1 MLVVSLRKLVTFPS
15 PTKKSNIMKLKSNQ
29 LAALE
34 AVVNAG
40 ATGAGKNS
48 MHFRVRDMLVKLGL
62 IKIVEK
68 KKVEVLVATPEGRK
82 ALKATLKAVA

>member
-1 MLVVSLRKLVTFPS
+1 
-15 PTKKSNIMKLKSNQ
+15 MKLKSNQ

-40 ATGAGKNS
+40 AAGAGKNS
-48 MHFRVRDMLVKLGL
+48 MHFRVRDMLVNLGL

-82 ALKATLKAVA
+82 ALKAAFKAVA